1 MKKLSFIAM
10 AAAALLA
17 TTACNQG
24 GSNDATLDEQ
34 LAEGLEKAKTFE
46 DSIIAVNGNFIGGFF
61 NLQLA
66 GAPEGEV
73 DRSEVIRG
81 FRQVMSCDTANQS
94 YLYGIQRGI
103 TAFRTYQQIAQS
115 EKVDKARFVE
125 AIVKAMQID
134 SVTQEQVMAART
146 QFEAMDEAIS
156 KRAADRAKAEAFA
169 SKEAEQNRQFAEA
182 YVAKLASNPN
192 FKKVGDKGIY
202 QHVITPAESGKQL
215 TAEDRVQVTYTMRHL
230 DGTVIREMSNPRA
243 MMVAHPANAALTDL
257 LPLMHVGET
266 SEFFVPYQSA
276 YGEMGNEGAGVGLC
290 ESILITV
297 TTSEAP
303 AKPAADASA
312 APTIQIQ

>member
-46 DSIIAVNGNFIGGFF
+46 DSLIAVNGNFIGGFF
-61 NLQLA
+61 NVQLA
-66 GAPEGEV
+66 NVPADDI

-81 FRQVMSCDTANQS
+81 FRQVMACDTANQS
-94 YLYGIQRGI
+94 YLYGIQMGL
-103 TAFRTYQQIAQS
+103 TAFRTYSQIAQT
-115 EKVDKARFVE
+115 ETLDKGRFVE
-125 AIVKAMQID
+125 AIIKALQLD

-156 KRAADRAKAEAFA
+156 ERAAARAKAEAYA
-169 SKEAEQNRQFAEA
+169 SKEAVQNRQLADA
-182 YVAKLASNPN
+182 YVAKLASNPDY
-192 FKKVGDKGIY
+192 KKVGDKGIY
-202 QHVITPAESGKQL
+202 KHVITPAESGKQL
-215 TAEDRVQVTYTMRHL
+215 TTEDRVQVVYTMRHL
-230 DGTVIREMSNPRA
+230 DGTVIREMSTPRTL
-243 MMVAHPANAALTDL
+243 MVAHPANSALTDL
-257 LPLMHVGET
+257 LPQMRVGET
-266 SEFFVPYQSA
+266 AEFFVPYESA
-276 YGEMGNEGAGVGLC
+276 YGEMGNESAGVGLC

-303 AKPAADASA
+303 AKTAETAVTPQA
-312 APTIQIQ
+312 IQIQ